1 MTTRR
6 ACRGIPM
13 PSPGTTGERGT
24 HTSSNRN
31 ESIKI
36 KMRNP
41 WTLMNN
47 VQDCCRKYINYDSL
61 HLKDVIARE

>member
-1 MTTRR
+1 
-6 ACRGIPM
+6 M

-36 KMRNP
+36 KI
-41 WTLMNN
+41 
-47 VQDCCRKYINYDSL
+47 RKPLDTDEQCAGL
-61 HLKDVIARE
+61 LQEVHQL